1 MAATG
6 NPNALLELSR
16 VEIAYGGI
24 HAVKGIDL
32 HVDKGE
38 LVCLIGTNGAGKTT
52 TLKGITGLQPVK
64 AGTIRYAGEAV
75 TGRRSFELVRMGLAM
90 VPEGRGVFGALT
102 IEENLA
108 MGAYIRDDK
117 AAIRQDIERV
127 FELFPRLKERRRQT
141 AGTLS
146 GGEQQMLAIGRGLMA
161 RPRLL
166 LLDEPSLGLA
176 PLIVADIFA
185 VLRHI
190 NADQGTTMLI
200 VEQNAHIALKN
211 TSRAYVLQVGRVVL
225 AGASAD
231 LRRDEQV
238 KESYMGVQ
246 A

>member
-1 MAATG
+1 MSLLALDRLQVSYGAVRALREVSLTVEEG
-6 NPNALLELSR
+6 AMVALL
-16 VEIAYGGI
+16 GP
-24 HAVKGIDL
+24 
-32 HVDKGE
+32 
-38 LVCLIGTNGAGKTT
+38 NGAGKSTA
-52 TLKGITGLQPVK
+52 LKAISGMVKPASGGIAYRGSSIVGLSPNRIVQLGI
-64 AGTIRYAGEAV
+64 AH
-75 TGRRSFELVRMGLAM
+75 
-90 VPEGRGVFGALT
+90 VPEGRRIFKDLEVR
-102 IEENLA
+102 ENLR
-108 MGAYIRDDK
+108 MGAYARRDS
-117 AAIRQDIERV
+117 AGVERDLGMV
-127 FELFPRLKERRRQT
+127 YELFPRLKERTRQL
-141 AGTLS
+141 GGSLS